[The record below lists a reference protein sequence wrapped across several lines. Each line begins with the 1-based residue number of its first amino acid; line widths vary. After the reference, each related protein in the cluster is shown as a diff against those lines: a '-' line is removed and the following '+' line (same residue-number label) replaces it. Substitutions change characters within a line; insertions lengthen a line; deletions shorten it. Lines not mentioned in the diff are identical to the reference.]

1 MMILTTELE
10 QIHLSEDKV
19 HHGSSQGPFW
29 LKAGLESTIS
39 PAFPVQ
45 YVHSA
50 QAPGGTNNCFFPSSQ
65 KCVSVFPHGLAPH
78 Q

>member
-50 QAPGGTNNCFFPSSQ
+50 
-65 KCVSVFPHGLAPH
+65 
-78 Q
+78 

>member
-29 LKAGLESTIS
+29 FKSRTGKHIS

-50 QAPGGTNNCFFPSSQ
+50 
-65 KCVSVFPHGLAPH
+65 
-78 Q
+78 